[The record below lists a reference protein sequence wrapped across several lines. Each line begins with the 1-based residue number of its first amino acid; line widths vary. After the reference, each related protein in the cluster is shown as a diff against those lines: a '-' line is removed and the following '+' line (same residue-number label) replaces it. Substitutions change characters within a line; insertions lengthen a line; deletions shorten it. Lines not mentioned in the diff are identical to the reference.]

1 MLHQPV
7 GSGYYALQFALDP
20 GSCSRGSERPFSCA
34 SFCRG
39 LHNPFVKHSFSMRL
53 NMTGVNMCGLQ
64 MVSNLRSL
72 GLKSSKFSRL
82 AGAAPRA
89 GAAKRLKAGAAGIL
103 LLSRVSFANIGCKC
117 CAFFGASLP
126 ERPKGVSLMHPDGQ
140 MASTL
145 RSRSVLLS
153 CFAD

>member
-1 MLHQPV
+1 
-7 GSGYYALQFALDP
+7 
-20 GSCSRGSERPFSCA
+20 
-34 SFCRG
+34 
-39 LHNPFVKHSFSMRL
+39 MRL

-117 CAFFGASLP
+117 CAFFGASLRELVILCTHIVINAWSHP
-126 ERPKGVSLMHPDGQ
+126 QHMVTSLDLMV
-140 MASTL
+140 
-145 RSRSVLLS
+145 VLHV
-153 CFAD
+153 